1 LFAVHKSCNF
11 NCNLVSKIGNLM
23 RNMSTSKKRKI
34 LDEGRM
40 FNDEWFVKY
49 FVVQQNEK
57 ALCLIF

>member
-1 LFAVHKSCNF
+1 
-11 NCNLVSKIGNLM
+11 
-23 RNMSTSKKRKI
+23 MSTSKKRKI